1 MRKKTSRSTKFNVKF
16 FARIFFFKKTP
27 RNSLRGTPPLFPFLP
42 IPYPLPRSTPATQ
55 ATSELRLHFVFT
67 HKGLSVKRGIGVGVE
82 VFFLLKNA
90 VLWLGLGLDVE
101 RHQRVTIARK
111 VKSNCL
117 PFLCVFKKINLNL
130 RSTINNY

>member
-1 MRKKTSRSTKFNVKF
+1 MRKKKTSRSTKFNVKF
-16 FARIFFFKKTP
+16 FARAFLKKD
-27 RNSLRGTPPLFPFLP
+27 
-42 IPYPLPRSTPATQ
+42 
-55 ATSELRLHFVFT
+55 TSELRLHFVFT

-101 RHQRVTIARK
+101 RHERVTIARI

-130 RSTINNY
+130 RSTINLSGNNFKKVLDLDGSIQIQQRYARTE

>member
-1 MRKKTSRSTKFNVKF
+1 MAS
-16 FARIFFFKKTP
+16 
-27 RNSLRGTPPLFPFLP
+27 
-42 IPYPLPRSTPATQ
+42 
-55 ATSELRLHFVFT
+55 HFVFT

-130 RSTINNY
+130 RSTINLSGNNFKKVLDLDGSIQIQQQYARTE

>member
-16 FARIFFFKKTP
+16 FARVFLKKD
-27 RNSLRGTPPLFPFLP
+27 
-42 IPYPLPRSTPATQ
+42 
-55 ATSELRLHFVFT
+55 TSELWLHFRVFT

-130 RSTINNY
+130 RSTINLSGNNFKKVLDLDGSIQIQQQYARTE